1 MRQAV
6 KTERW
11 NRFAGKADR
20 FAAALILVL
29 ALAFMLALTFCAF
42 TQTADLNTNDPS
54 GEHIDFYDD
63 NVFLNLLMQGML
75 LCALYLFYRYC
86 DHIPLARIQI
96 VLGLWVFLTGT
107 VFIASVKLRAPYYT
121 DSYMVTYAAQRA
133 AVHDFATLTDPYF
146 RRFPF
151 QLGYVFYSELFF
163 RVAGKI
169 LAGLPEGYQWL
180 ALQEVNL
187 LWLILA
193 EIAVVQSARL
203 LFQKERTVKLT
214 AALLFVCFQPI
225 LSVTF
230 LYGNTPAFACG
241 CAAIWMFL
249 LYLKNKRL
257 LYALLTAGALT
268 AAVTLKLNLL
278 IFLVAIGGVW
288 LLESMKERSWRLFVC
303 LVLTVACVLTVSKQP
318 QRLYEKRMG
327 QSFGSG
333 IPMIAWMAMGFDEGH
348 AAPGWYREDHTV
360 TAFFHTGEDPE
371 ATAALAKEAL
381 KNRVAGF
388 AAHPDKALRFFWA
401 KLRSQWNEPTYESIW
416 LNQVH
421 MSFSEKGRVYS
432 FLCGEGSAERRTTAV
447 MNQFQQLI
455 YLGMLLGCFGL
466 WHRKNAKSCL
476 LPLIVL
482 GGLLYHLLFEAKSQY
497 ALPYFVLM
505 LPVAAYGYSRL
516 FHRIEYR

>member
-1 MRQAV
+1 M
-6 KTERW
+6 EGF
-11 NRFAGKADR
+11 NRIAGKADR
-20 FAAALILVL
+20 FAAAMILVL
-29 ALAFMLALTFCAF
+29 VLAFMLALTFCAF

-54 GEHIDFYDD
+54 GEHIDFYSD
-63 NVFLNLLMQGML
+63 NVFLNLLMQAMI
-75 LCALYLFYRYC
+75 LCTLYLFYRHC
-86 DHIPLARIQI
+86 DHIPLTRIQI

-107 VFIASVKLRAPYYT
+107 LFVASVKLRAPYYT

-133 AVHDFATLTDPYF
+133 AVHDYSILHDPYF

-151 QLGYVFYSELFF
+151 QLGYVLYSELFF
-163 RVAGKI
+163 RVAGRI
-169 LAGLPEGYQWL
+169 LAGMPEGYQWL

-193 EIAVVQSARL
+193 EIAVVQASRL
-203 LFQKERTVKLT
+203 LFKHERTVKLT

-230 LYGNTPAFACG
+230 LYGNTPSFACG
-241 CAAIWMFL
+241 CTAIWMFL

-257 LYALLTAGALT
+257 RFALLTALFLT

-288 LLESMKERSWRLFVC
+288 LLESMKERSWRSFIC
-303 LVLTVACVLTVSKQP
+303 LVLTVACVLCVSKQP
-318 QRLYEKRMG
+318 QQLYEKRMR

-348 AAPGWYREDHTV
+348 AAPGWYKEDHTV
-360 TAFFHTGEDPE
+360 TAFYRTGEDPR
-371 ATAALAKEAL
+371 ATAALARLTL
-381 KNRVAGF
+381 KNRAADF
-388 AAHPDKALRFFWA
+388 AAHPKQALHFFWD
-401 KLRSQWNEPTYESIW
+401 KFRSQWNEPTYESIW

-421 MSFSEKGRVYS
+421 MSFSEKGGVYS

-447 MNQFQQLI
+447 MNQFQQLV
-455 YLGMLLGCFGL
+455 YLGMLLGCIGL
-466 WHRKNAKSCL
+466 WHRKETKSCL

-505 LPVAAYGYSRL
+505 LPVAAYGYGRI
-516 FHRIEYR
+516 FRRIEYR